1 MSSIL
6 VKNKIKDLFPVFLP
20 NCFSKPLSSDWGPSV
35 ADTHW
40 RHKGYRNFCQGWNEG
55 NMENLSVVF
64 FQLCRTNGPTSALEQ
79 WGHIQGHIV

>member
-6 VKNKIKDLFPVFLP
+6 VKNKIKDLFHIFLP

-35 ADTHW
+35 ADTHQ
-40 RHKGYRNFCQGWNEG
+40 RHKGYRNFSQGWNEG
-55 NMENLSVVF
+55 NMENLSAVF
-64 FQLCRTNGPTSALEQ
+64 FQLCRTNGLTSTLEQ

>member
-6 VKNKIKDLFPVFLP
+6 VKNKIKDLFHIFLP

-35 ADTHW
+35 ADTHR
-40 RHKGYRNFCQGWNEG
+40 RHKGYRNFSQGGNEG
-55 NMENLSVVF
+55 NMENLSAVF
-64 FQLCRTNGPTSALEQ
+64 FQFCRTNGLTSTLEQ

>member
-6 VKNKIKDLFPVFLP
+6 VKNKIKDLFHVFLP

-35 ADTHW
+35 ADTHR
-40 RHKGYRNFCQGWNEG
+40 RHKGYRNFSQGGNEG
-55 NMENLSVVF
+55 NMENLSAVF
-64 FQLCRTNGPTSALEQ
+64 FQLCRTNGLTSTLEQ